1 MQILANLGAKL
12 SLNSAEFKAGLDD
25 ATKNLAK
32 FEANT
37 KKSLKNAQS
46 AKAEMLSTVGRVAGT
61 AAAIMA
67 ALGAI
72 ANKSDSISDM
82 ADAFDA
88 SIGSIVGMGKALEMS
103 GGKADNLQNMLSKLS
118 VNAQNAKEG
127 SDQLRDSFK
136 SVGIAAGEVQN
147 LNPDELFQR
156 VAEQL
161 AKIPSATERNAKAFE
176 LLGKAAKGVDWNK
189 YVSEYKQVADPE
201 LAAAIKE
208 SADAWDNMQK
218 GAGKFYYFI
227 VKMLQPVFAMINAMT
242 TLADRY
248 KEFKQEGG
256 TINFDPNN
264 PMAEGTS
271 FAGEGAPKGGVEP
284 PKSSKDTSGGYK
296 QASDKQKRQAE
307 ELAKMK
313 EAFNLKVMDLEKTKE
328 QIQREGELIGLNQ
341 QDAELKKL
349 AWKFE
354 DENAKVQAELQAQIN
369 EEKAKGNEA
378 SKEKIALLKQEQE
391 TFAALSQFELENAK
405 IAERANVEKIRS
417 RQILTDEEQAG
428 FDQAVSNM
436 AIFGQKSKAAFV
448 AWKAMAIAQTII
460 STYDGAQKAYSSLAS
475 IPYVGPALGVAA
487 AVAAIGAGMAR
498 VSAIRATDYQGRAA
512 GGSVIGGQ
520 PYIVGENGP
529 ELIVP
534 HGSGGTVIPN
544 NRMNSFMNQQPQ
556 NVYNAPYIENMS
568 AIDTQSAL
576 QFLAKNKMGV
586 YAANQSA
593 ARSVPASR

>member
-32 FEANT
+32 FEANS
-37 KKSLKNAQS
+37 KKSIKNAQM
-46 AKAEMLSTVGRVAGT
+46 ANAELLSTVGKVGGIVAV
-61 AAAIMA
+61 AVA

-72 ANKSDSISDM
+72 AAKSDNISDM

-127 SDQLRDSFK
+127 SDQLRKSFAD
-136 SVGIAAGEVQN
+136 VGVAAGEVQN
-147 LNPDELFQR
+147 LNPDELFAR

-176 LLGKAAKGVDWNK
+176 LLGKAAKGVDWKK
-189 YVSEYKQVADPE
+189 YVEEYQRVADPQ

-218 GAGKFYYFI
+218 GAGKFYFFM
-227 VKMLQPVFAMINAMT
+227 VKLLQPVFAIVNAMT
-242 TLADRY
+242 TLADKY
-248 KEFKQEGG
+248 EQFKEEGG

-264 PMAEGTS
+264 PMGEGIEFKGAGKPKGTS
-271 FAGEGAPKGGVEP
+271 PTAKPSA
-284 PKSSKDTSGGYK
+284 DTSGGYK
-296 QASDKQKRQAE
+296 QASDLDKRRAE
-307 ELAKMK
+307 EIAKLK
-313 EAFNLKVMDLEKTKE
+313 EAFNLKVLDLQKTNE
-328 QIQREGELIGLNQ
+328 QIQREGELIGLSQ

-354 DENAKVQAELQAQIN
+354 DDNAKVQAELQAQIN
-369 EEKAKGNEA
+369 EEKAKGLDMSQA
-378 SKEKIALLKQEQE
+378 KIDLLLREQE
-391 TFAALSQFELENAK
+391 TFSILSQMELENAK
-405 IAERANVEKIRS
+405 ISEQANIDKIRS

-428 FDQAVSNM
+428 FDQTVSNM
-436 AIFGQKSKAAFV
+436 AVFGQKSKAAFA
-448 AWKAMAIAQTII
+448 AWKAMAIAQAII
-460 STYDGAQKAYSSLAS
+460 STIDGAQSTYTSLS
-475 IPYVGPALGVAA
+475 KIPIVGPALGVVGAI
-487 AVAAIGAGMAR
+487 AAIGAGMAR
-498 VSAIRATDYQGRAA
+498 VSQIRSTEYQGRAA

-520 PYIVGENGP
+520 PYMVGEKGP

-544 NRMNSFMNQQPQ
+544 NRLSGMMGGGGIT
-556 NVYNAPYIENMS
+556 YNGPYIANLS
-568 AIDTQSAL
+568 AIDTQSAA
-576 QFLAKNKMGV
+576 QFLSKNKEMV
-586 YAANQSA
+586 WAANVSA
-593 ARSVPASR
+593 QRSMPSSR

>member
-32 FEANT
+32 FEANS
-37 KKSLKNAQS
+37 KKSIKNAQM
-46 AKAEMLSTVGRVAGT
+46 AQAEMLGTLGRVGGT
-61 AAAIMA
+61 VAAVIA
-67 ALGAI
+67 ALAAI

-88 SIGSIVGMGKALEMS
+88 SIESIVGMGKALEMS

-127 SDQLRDSFK
+127 SDQLRQSFA

-147 LNPDELFQR
+147 LNPDELFAR

-189 YVSEYKQVADPE
+189 YVDEYKRVADPE

-218 GAGKFYYFI
+218 GAGKFYFFI
-227 VKMLQPVFAMINAMT
+227 VKLLQPVFAMVNAMT
-242 TLADRY
+242 TLADKY

-264 PMAEGTS
+264 PMAEGIE
-271 FAGEGAPKGGVEP
+271 FKGEGKPKGGVEP
-284 PKSSKDTSGGYK
+284 PKTTKDTSGGYK
-296 QASDKQKRQAE
+296 IASDKEKRQAE
-307 ELAKMK
+307 EIARMK
-313 EAFNLKVMDLEKTKE
+313 EAFNLKVMDLQKTNE
-328 QIQREGELIGLNQ
+328 QIQREGELIGLSQ

-349 AWKFE
+349 AWKYE

-369 EEKAKGNEA
+369 EEKAKGNEQ
-378 SKEKIALLKQEQE
+378 SKEKIALLMQEQE
-391 TFAALSQFELENAK
+391 TFALLSQMELENAK
-405 IAERANVEKIRS
+405 LSEEANIAKIRQ

-428 FDQAVSNM
+428 FDQTVSNM
-436 AIFGQKSKAAFV
+436 AIFGQKSKAAFT
-448 AWKAMAIAQTII
+448 AWKAMAIAQAII
-460 STYDGAQKAYSSLAS
+460 STYDGAQKSYSSLAS
-475 IPYVGPALGVAA
+475 IPYVGPALGIAA
-487 AVAAIGAGMAR
+487 AIAAIGAGMAR
-498 VSAIRATDYQGRAA
+498 VSAIRATEYQGRAA

-520 PYIVGENGP
+520 PYIVGEKGP

-544 NRMNSFMNQQPQ
+544 NRLSGMMGGGGVN
-556 NVYNAPYIENMS
+556 YNGPYIANLS
-568 AIDTQSAL
+568 AIDTQSAAD
-576 QFLAKNKMGV
+576 FLAKNKQMIW
-586 YAANQSA
+586 AANISA
-593 ARSVPASR
+593 QRSMPASR